1 MHYAKWSL
9 KKSAVYLTTP
19 PGFVLRQCCLCSSS
33 AVCHGYSSAVS
44 CAVYVYYM
52 AQTQLFIS
60 KALEFWY
67 VYDWLIGPFEEAL

>member
-1 MHYAKWSL
+1 MHYAKWSF
-9 KKSAVYLTTP
+9 KKSAVCLTTP
-19 PGFVLRQCCLCSSS
+19 PGFVLRQCCLCS
-33 AVCHGYSSAVS
+33 SSAVS